1 MHYSGSF
8 STRELTFHV
17 LVLATQNTLHPKVGW
32 LATGMT
38 AYMLMHSIFN
48 NNLIF
53 SVNAKINEKKTTAG
67 YTFLLEHITKWIAD
81 SMIHLHGMIWNSNA
95 KRRHLKNTTSLF
107 NWSGF
112 CLHVNNSDVWGVF
125 WGGIQPHSFSWIH
138 LINIFIASDGRLVSM
153 LVLLDLSTALNR
165 IYLINSSL

>member
-32 LATGMT
+32 LATGRT

-125 WGGIQPHSFSWIH
+125 EGAYSHIPSAEFTLLIFLYLRWQTCLYACSARSYCSIQYSW
-138 LINIFIASDGRLVSM
+138 
-153 LVLLDLSTALNR
+153 
-165 IYLINSSL
+165 